1 MIDLHSHILPGLD
14 DGAQSLEDSVAM
26 ARLAVDSGITAMV
39 ATPHCA
45 DDRRRETYD
54 SWLFLRDVLHE
65 CRIPLELYLGM
76 EIFGTP
82 DTARMLREG
91 QLYTLNGSQYPLIEF
106 AFRTD
111 CTEETRILESVCNAG
126 FHPIVAHPER
136 YAFVQQVPEIMNE
149 WFQMGC
155 LFQINRGS
163 LMGRFGRSVQRTA
176 VMLLERGF
184 ATAIASDFH
193 SPRHRTPWMRD
204 ICQILIEEV
213 SEDYARTLL
222 RDNPKAIINNENIQ
236 PAEPDWF
243 R

>member
-163 LMGRFGRSVQRTA
+163 LMGRFGSEPRHMAMELVK
-176 VMLLERGF
+176 RGF
-184 ATAIASDFH
+184 ACAVASDGH
-193 SPRHRTPWMRD
+193 SPRMRTPWMADVHQMLSR
-204 ICQILIEEV
+204 EV
-213 SEDYARTLL
+213 SPAAAEILL
-222 RDNPKAIINNENIQ
+222 MENPASILRNQ
-236 PAEPDWF
+236 PLDPVEPEWF
-243 R
+243 S